1 MSAIYSL
8 ALHDRVVIL
17 SDGAVYDADGVVC
30 ELASKVWL
38 AGDAPFAVTG
48 NGNWDFQQREA
59 QKIVHLASIDAAAEY
74 LETQLSIARRRH
86 PDAQALANGAGILVA
101 GYSET
106 RGFRQVYAPFHNLDP
121 RFEPLELVEVE
132 EFSATPM
139 ISDAGA
145 AAFEQIL
152 SDFQAMGAEFFHN
165 RGADLFEVL
174 RHERTSQ
181 PGAAGYQHLVGGHV
195 DLTVVYVDGVASKRL
210 RQWPDVIGQKIRP
223 DYQAVLQ

>member
-8 ALHDRVVIL
+8 AFQDRIVIL

-30 ELASKVWL
+30 ELASKVWV
-38 AGDAPFAVTG
+38 AGHAPFAVTG
-48 NGNWDFQQREA
+48 NGNWDLQQCHAEA
-59 QKIVHLASIDAAAEY
+59 IVHLASVDTAIDY
-74 LETQLSIARRRH
+74 LEIQLSIAKRRRL
-86 PDAQALANGAGILVA
+86 DATALANGAGILVA
-101 GYSET
+101 GYSQT
-106 RGFRQVYAPFHNLDP
+106 KGFRQVYAPFHNLDP

-145 AAFEQIL
+145 AAFERIL
-152 SDFQAMGAEFFHN
+152 ADLESMGAEFFSD

-174 RHERTSQ
+174 RQERTSQ

-195 DLTVVYVDGVASKRL
+195 DLTMVYMEGVATKRL
-210 RQWPDVIGQKIRP
+210 RQWPDTIGQKIRP
-223 DYQAVLQ
+223 KQAAPQ